1 MTTMFLFL
9 LFMTPVTLSLHIK
22 EPTVTCMNPKVEESH
37 QIIDIIFIY
46 QYLNKTLYIHIL
58 DYMY

>member
-1 MTTMFLFL
+1 MIVTMTTMFLFL

-37 QIIDIIFIY
+37 PIIDIYFSFFFISE
-46 QYLNKTLYIHIL
+46 YI
-58 DYMY
+58 